1 MKDKKKLTNYEVEKL
16 LYKAAGYDEFV
27 HYLMSELDAIEYLEE
42 QESSALTYISL
53 ESKKSILK
61 EVKDTYCYFKKNGKL
76 PENKILDL
84 KLDSEF

>member
-1 MKDKKKLTNYEVEKL
+1 MKDKKNLTNYEVEKL

-27 HYLMSELDAIEYLEE
+27 HYLMNELDTIEYFEE
-42 QESSALTYISL
+42 RETSALNYISL

-61 EVKDTYCYFKKNGKL
+61 EVKDVYCYFKKNGKL

-84 KLDSEF
+84 KIDSEF